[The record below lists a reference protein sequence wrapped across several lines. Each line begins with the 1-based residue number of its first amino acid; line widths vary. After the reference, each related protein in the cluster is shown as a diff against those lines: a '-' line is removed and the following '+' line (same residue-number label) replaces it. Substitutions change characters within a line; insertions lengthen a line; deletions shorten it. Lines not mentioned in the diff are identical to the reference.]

1 LSERRL
7 AVGRWPLAVGCWLL
21 AASCQARLKTQI
33 LSTLLN
39 VQNNSSTLEIFVFLS
54 KYSIMNDFLAVLKRY
69 NFWDNNFPN
78 LGVTRQANLSK
89 LTNFVGNR
97 LVKVVVG
104 QRRTGKS
111 FLLRQ
116 VIRELIESGIP
127 PSNIFY
133 LNKEYTD
140 FDFVSDYQEL
150 DKLIRSYL
158 EWIQPKGKVF
168 LFIDEIQDITGWEK
182 LVNSYSQDHTAEY
195 EIFISGSNAHL
206 LSGELATLLSGRY
219 VQFEVFPF
227 DYAEYLDSLGLASGK
242 ESYQQY
248 MFSGGLPELMH
259 LHNNEMRRNYLS
271 SIRDAIL
278 LRDVVQRFNVKDTRL
293 LEDIFAFLVN
303 NAANL
308 VSVNNIIHWFE
319 SKNRKTNYE
328 TVSNYIAY
336 LTSTF
341 IVHRAERYHIKG
353 KEVMAGNCKYY
364 SNDLSFKN
372 YIYPGFS
379 YGYGYLLENLVYLN
393 LRQAGFDVYVGFL
406 RNREI
411 DFVAKKADRTIYL
424 QVAYTLTEPNTI
436 EREYAQ
442 LESIDDHFEK
452 YVVSM
457 DDLTLPNRNGIKHVQ
472 AWNFDRVINP

>member
-1 LSERRL
+1 MDNKL
-7 AVGRWPLAVGCWLL
+7 A
-21 AASCQARLKTQI
+21 
-33 LSTLLN
+33 TL
-39 VQNNSSTLEIFVFLS
+39 Q
-54 KYSIMNDFLAVLKRY
+54 KY
-69 NFWDNNFPN
+69 NFWDAVFPN
-78 LGVTRQANLSK
+78 LGVVRHSYLSK
-89 LTNFVGNR
+89 LQSFTGNR

-140 FDFVSDYQEL
+140 FDFVSDYKDL
-150 DKLIRSYL
+150 DSLIKSYL
-158 EWIQPKGKVF
+158 AWMKPKGKVF
-168 LFIDEIQDITGWEK
+168 LFIDEIQDITDWER
-182 LVNSYSQDHTAEY
+182 LVNSYSQNHVETY
-195 EIFISGSNAHL
+195 EVFISGSNAHL

-219 VQFEVFPF
+219 VEFEVFPF
-227 DYAEYLDSLGLASGK
+227 DYAEYLDSAGLVPGK
-242 ESYQQY
+242 ESYLQY
-248 MFSGGLPELMH
+248 MLSGGLPELIH
-259 LHNNEMRRNYLS
+259 LPNDEMRRNYLS

-293 LEDIFAFLVN
+293 LEDVFAFLVN
-303 NAANL
+303 NASNL
-308 VSVNNIIHWFE
+308 VSVQNIIQWFA

-328 TVSNYIAY
+328 TVSNYIGY
-336 LTSTF
+336 LTGTF
-341 IVHRAERYHIKG
+341 IIHRAERYHIKG
-353 KEVMAGNCKYY
+353 REVMAGNCKYY

-372 YIYPGFS
+372 YLYPGFS
-379 YGYGYLLENLVYLN
+379 YGYGYMLENLIFLN
-393 LRQAGFDVYVGFL
+393 LRQAGFEVHVGFL

-436 EREYAQ
+436 EREYTQ

-452 YVVSM
+452 YLVSL

-472 AWNFDRVINP
+472 AWNFDHVINP